1 MPVGICSWNFVN
13 CIPCNLNVP
22 LTIYLPIAL
31 QVNNAHIHKL
41 GKFCLLADI
50 YFTVAAVETTTL
62 FSGSISMSFRRLSSY
77 SELGIPGVRSSFL
90 TA

>member
-1 MPVGICSWNFVN
+1 MPPNSATHKISTGSMTGEHCTQTETGKGCS
-13 CIPCNLNVP
+13 
-22 LTIYLPIAL
+22 
-31 QVNNAHIHKL
+31 
-41 GKFCLLADI
+41 LADMN
-50 YFTVAAVETTTL
+50 FTVAAVEITTL